1 MRVAVITWSSRR
13 VGGIEEYVSMLIPA
27 LHRAG
32 HDVMFW
38 HELDEPQDRERIDVP
53 SGVTDMCAADTGVGP
68 ALDALRSWKPDILYA
83 QGIQDP
89 AVERQLLEVAPA
101 VSFLHTYTGT
111 CISGGKTFTR
121 PAVVPCDRTFGWP
134 CLLHYLPHGC
144 GGWSPITMV
153 RQFEQQS
160 RRLDN
165 LRQYRALV
173 TGSAHMQ
180 VEMAKHGIDAQVLA
194 FPVRAHT
201 NAGTYVP
208 TDSWRLLFIGRMD
221 RLKGGERLLDAL
233 PAVATAGQRP
243 IRLTFAGD
251 GPEREKWQT
260 RAREV
265 MARAPHVAIQF
276 AGWVSQ
282 ERVGIL
288 LSDADLL
295 VVPSLWP
302 EPFGSVGPVAAQ
314 CGIPAAAFDVG
325 GISQWLR
332 EGISGHLAP
341 ADPPTAE
348 GLARVVVRCL
358 EDPAHYASLRKGALE
373 MSAQFTMEQHLSELA
388 SVLQDAGAN
397 RKGADGRC

>member
-1 MRVAVITWSSRR
+1 MRVAVVNWSSRR
-13 VGGIEEYVSMLIPA
+13 VGGVEEYVSILLPG

-38 HELDEPQDRERIDVP
+38 HELDVPQERQRIDVP
-53 SGVTDMCAADTGVGP
+53 PGVADICVADAGIES
-68 ALDALRSWKPDILYA
+68 ALHTLRSWKPDIIYI
-83 QGIQDP
+83 QGIQNL

-101 VSFLHTYTGT
+101 VCFLHTYTGT

-134 CLLHYLPHGC
+134 CLLLYLPYGC
-144 GGWSPITMV
+144 GGRSPITMV

-160 RRLDN
+160 RRLES
-165 LRQYRALV
+165 LRQYRGIV
-173 TGSAHMQ
+173 TSSAHMQ
-180 VEMAKHGIDAQVLA
+180 VEMAKHGIIAKVLA
-194 FPVRAHT
+194 FPIRSDT

-208 TDSWRLLFIGRMD
+208 MDSWRLLFVGRMD
-221 RLKGGERLLDAL
+221 RLKGGECLLDAL

-251 GPEREKWQT
+251 GLEREKWET

-265 MARAPHVAIQF
+265 MAGTPNVAIEF
-276 AGWVSQ
+276 LGWVAQ
-282 ERVGIL
+282 DGIGRL
-288 LSDADLL
+288 FSDADLL

-302 EPFGSVGPVAAQ
+302 EPFGSVGPAAAQ
-314 CGIPAAAFDVG
+314 HGTPAAAFDVG

-348 GLARVVVRCL
+348 GLARVIVRCL
-358 EDPAHYASLRKGALE
+358 EYPAHYASLRKGALE
-373 MSAQFTMEQHLSELA
+373 MSAQFTMEQHLCELEL
-388 SVLQDAGAN
+388 VLQDACAN